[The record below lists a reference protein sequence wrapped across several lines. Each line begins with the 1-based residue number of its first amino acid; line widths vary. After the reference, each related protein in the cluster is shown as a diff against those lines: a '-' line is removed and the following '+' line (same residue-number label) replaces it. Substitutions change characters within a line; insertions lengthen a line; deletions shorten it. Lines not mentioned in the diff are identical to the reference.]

1 MVNCGIIITI
11 EILVISIID
20 INVIPNDVHLGIFK
34 KSLIR
39 PVIVQ
44 SAIAIIIEAKNSISI
59 SFKLQKINI
68 DISTEQE
75 KIESEYEAARNYPEE
90 LRRIRN
96 GLLAVCDWTQNR
108 DVTLANNS
116 DWVTYRQQL
125 RDLPA
130 TITNANTRKSMVNNR
145 SHSSWPTKPS

>member
-1 MVNCGIIITI
+1 MSNGTC
-11 EILVISIID
+11 EIQY
-20 INVIPNDVHLGIFK
+20 NDGKLNDTTDNLGIYSQAYHDFH
-34 KSLIR
+34 R
-39 PVIVQ
+39 
-44 SAIAIIIEAKNSISI
+44 
-59 SFKLQKINI
+59 
-68 DISTEQE
+68 EQE

-130 TITNANTRKSMVNNR
+130 TITNANTRKAMVNDR
-145 SHSSWPTKPS
+145 THSSWPTKPS